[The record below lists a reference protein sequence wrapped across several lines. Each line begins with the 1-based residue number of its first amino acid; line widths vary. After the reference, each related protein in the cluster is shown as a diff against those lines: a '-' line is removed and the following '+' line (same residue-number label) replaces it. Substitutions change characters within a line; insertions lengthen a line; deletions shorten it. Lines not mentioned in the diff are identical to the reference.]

1 MKWKGPLVY
10 TAIGA
15 ILGSS
20 LMASTPAFADTGFKS
35 FWAGLIQNGQD
46 QGKAQAIQF
55 QGTNFFGIWYLNKLL
70 AQDGIQAS
78 WNGNTLQLS
87 NVPVQQPTTLSLQ
100 GSSAPSTSPIFS
112 DAITVNGVTYV
123 PLSSVQQLLQKL
135 GVGIQSGANQG
146 GPSAA
151 GIIDSEQLLG
161 VINKLQSS
169 AQKLNQY
176 TQAVSAISLFNFGAA
191 MGPGPGRGES
201 ESEHSAVNALTSGLQ
216 QLQSAYDQLNRMMN
230 ALQAFGA
237 TATSGSTTSSTT
249 GTSGTTTGT
258 STTQSVYQPATSSTL
273 TSSQILTT
281 LQAVATSL
289 SSDWQAVNGYALNAS
304 AGQASN
310 TSAIS
315 TAAADIEKQV
325 STLQG
330 LVAQFPNSSGVQ
342 ILPGMQHQD
351 H

>member
-1 MKWKGPLVY
+1 MNRENGKGWFSMKWKGPLVY

-35 FWAGLIQNGQD
+35 FWAGLIQNGQE

-161 VINKLQSS
+161 VINKLHSS

-191 MGPGPGRGES
+191 MGPGRGRGES

-230 ALQAFGA
+230 TLQAFGA
-237 TATSGSTTSSTT
+237 TA
-249 GTSGTTTGT
+249 TGT